1 MPAGVLLR
9 LRDLRRKLYL
19 EKQPYIGCVTCVTYL
34 DDDLLEYDE
43 EYLLRLLGLLLLLD
57 PELLLLLPLE

>member
-1 MPAGVLLR
+1 MLLR
-9 LRDLRRKLYL
+9 LRDLNR
-19 EKQPYIGCVTCVTYL
+19 EGCKHIKRPERQYL

-43 EYLLRLLGLLLLLD
+43 EYLLRLLGLRLLLD

>member
-9 LRDLRRKLYL
+9 LRDLRRRLYL
-19 EKQPYIGCVTCVTYL
+19 DKPDIGCVTYL